1 MVREC
6 GHEGR
11 WVVVLS
17 NRMPSRRRRSLRP
30 LGLLLA
36 LVAASVAASAFVGTA
51 RADDPAPA
59 AATNPPAASTDP
71 TTSSTDPSTATTES
85 PPVVADTQSAA
96 TNPPTPP
103 PDSAA
108 RLDRDLAA
116 RSARHL
122 ADHFARH
129 LADRF
134 ARHLADRFARH
145 LADRFARHLA
155 DRFDTRHRSSP
166 ATDSKTVDIAPAS
179 SATTELPA
187 ASNDSPPPSTT
198 IPPNADVSTGVG
210 SPQLT
215 GPERVTI
222 VPLPHERG
230 EDASGRPEVLARRLS
245 VRRSLRRGSSGE
257 VAVRV
262 CAGPLQFVATPRG
275 VVDAAGLE
283 VGRRPRPDRRRAAP
297 TSSHPTTRAESSA
310 RRTNCSRRFLRV
322 RQLRGLPQRRPPGS
336 HGRPARLHVPSEHAS
351 GHAS

>member
-59 AATNPPAASTDP
+59 SGGAATNPPAVSPDP
-71 TTSSTDPSTATTES
+71 TTSLTDPSTATTES
-85 PPVVADTQSAA
+85 PPVVADTTEPAA

-103 PDSAA
+103 PDRRQ
-108 RLDRDLAA
+108 RLPTDPPTT
-116 RSARHL
+116 ST
-122 ADHFARH
+122 
-129 LADRF
+129 
-134 ARHLADRFARH
+134 
-145 LADRFARHLA
+145 
-155 DRFDTRHRSSP
+155 DTSPTASTDTSPTASTDTSPTASTDTSPNTSTDTSST
-166 ATDSKTVDIAPAS
+166 ATDSKTADIAPAS

-187 ASNDSPPPSTT
+187 ASNDSPASFDHDP
-198 IPPNADVSTGVG
+198 AERGCKHRG
-210 SPQLT
+210 GLT
-215 GPERVTI
+215 AGHRPGTSDDRA
-222 VPLPHERG
+222 VPHDRG

-245 VRRSLRRGSSGE
+245 VQRSLRRGSSGE